1 MFCEM
6 PGPVSSRRFSN
17 RFKGFV
23 LIVSFLLAACNRR
36 ASVSS
41 NAGLSWVIT
50 PEPARVGRN
59 EITLNVRDAASKPL
73 TGARIRLEADMAH
86 AGMAPVFDE
95 AKETAPGKYEG
106 ALDLSMPGD
115 WVVVVDLTMA
125 DGGKLEREIAL
136 DGVEAK

>member
-1 MFCEM
+1 
-6 PGPVSSRRFSN
+6 
-17 RFKGFV
+17 
-23 LIVSFLLAACNRR
+23 
-36 ASVSS
+36 
-41 NAGLSWVIT
+41 
-50 PEPARVGRN
+50 
-59 EITLNVRDAASKPL
+59 
-73 TGARIRLEADMAH
+73 MAH